1 MTAHARGRIPATI
14 FTGFLGAG
22 KTTLIR
28 ALLREAGERGRRI
41 ALIVNEFGS
50 LGFDGGLLT
59 ECAEPACAAGDIV
72 ELTNGCLCCTVA
84 DDFLPAMEKLLDR
97 PLPPDHILIE
107 TSGLA
112 LPQPLLTAFGW
123 PSIKPQVTVDGV
135 VAVVDGLAVA
145 RGLFAGDPAA
155 VEAQRR
161 ADEALDHDS
170 PLEELFEDQLGAAD
184 LVVLTKTDL
193 LDPRQQSD
201 VRAEIRRRARVA
213 VPILAV
219 TRGDVRME
227 ALLGQGA
234 AAEDDIFAR
243 RGRHGGPGEEHDHDD
258 FASFVVRPPAF
269 ATDAAARAALAAA
282 LAAPEV
288 LRVKGRVVVAGR
300 PAPLV
305 IQGVGPRVDTW
316 YDLPGAA
323 ADGLVV
329 IGLKTME
336 VGAIETALTGGVALA
351 DTDRDTAA
359 AAAQAA

>member
-1 MTAHARGRIPATI
+1 MTPLARGRIPATI
-14 FTGFLGAG
+14 VTGFLGAG

-28 ALLREAGERGRRI
+28 ALVRQAGERGRRI
-41 ALIVNEFGS
+41 ALIVNEFGE
-50 LGFDGGLLT
+50 LGFDGALLAV
-59 ECAEPACAAGDIV
+59 CAAPACAAGDVV

-84 DDFLPAMEKLLDR
+84 DDFLPAIEKLIDR
-97 PLPPDHILIE
+97 PAPPDHILIE

-123 PSIKPQVTVDGV
+123 PSIKPRVTVDGV

-145 RGLFAGDPAA
+145 RGLFAGDPVA
-155 VEAQRR
+155 VAAQRR

-170 PLEELFEDQLGAAD
+170 PLEELFEDQLDAAD

-193 LDPRQQSD
+193 LDARQQSE

-227 ALLGQGA
+227 ALLGQAA

-243 RGRHGGPGEEHDHDD
+243 RGHHGGPADEHDHDD
-258 FASFVVRPPAF
+258 FASLVVRPPAF
-269 ATDAAARAALAAA
+269 ATDTAAREAVAEA
-282 LAAPEV
+282 LAAPDV
-288 LRVKGRVVVAGR
+288 LRIKGRVAVAER

-305 IQGVGPRVDTW
+305 IQGVGPRVEAW
-316 YDLPGAA
+316 YDVPGGA

-329 IGLKTME
+329 IGLKTMDA
-336 VGAIETALTGGVALA
+336 GALEAMLTGVVACHDA
-351 DTDRDTAA
+351 AATAQAA
-359 AAAQAA
+359 AA